1 MDAYADGD
9 GRRSDA
15 DRLYITTQGLDYRL
29 LIELPILSDPTNSGQ
44 ICALSPCRCSVAV
57 TSVSFLSTP
66 GRHWYNRVPSLYTE
80 PGRRCHCARKHRIHS
95 LLGLAAADDMTD
107 SYVRMP
113 TDCMNN
119 PWILPYDI
127 LQFAPKFAP
136 ANLKLCQNVRPKIE
150 MKDKSLHQFKESSW

>member
-44 ICALSPCRCSVAV
+44 ICMRTVALPMFRGCHFCVVPEHAGSSLIQPCSELIYGTRPPLPLRTQASHPLPPWIGC
-57 TSVSFLSTP
+57 
-66 GRHWYNRVPSLYTE
+66 
-80 PGRRCHCARKHRIHS
+80 
-95 LLGLAAADDMTD
+95 ADDMTD

-113 TDCMNN
+113 TDCMIN
-119 PWILPYDI
+119 P
-127 LQFAPKFAP
+127 
-136 ANLKLCQNVRPKIE
+136 
-150 MKDKSLHQFKESSW
+150 